1 MKLVVGLGNP
11 GPRYAGTRHNVGFDA
26 VDLLAKRHGA
36 QWSAAPKGAEALV
49 ANWRAGGAIFAKPLT
64 FMNLSGTAVVP
75 LMQFYKIELADLLVM
90 FDEVQLET
98 GRIRIR
104 PYGSAGGHNGLKSV
118 IGSLGTDAVPRLRI
132 GVGRPLQNDQRRDLS
147 DHVLAKFEADERS
160 VIEDAIVRAA
170 DAAEMFIAEGSSAAM
185 NRFNRKTENGK
196 TEEGKTEDGNESED
210 N

>member
-36 QWSAAPKGAEALV
+36 EWAAAPKGAEALV
-49 ANWRAGGAIFAKPLT
+49 ANWRMGGAIFAKPLT
-64 FMNLSGTAVVP
+64 FMNLSGAAVVA
-75 LMQFYKIELADLLVM
+75 LLQFYKIELADVLVVV
-90 FDEVQLET
+90 DEVQLET

-104 PYGSAGGHNGLKSV
+104 PSGSAGGHNGLKSI
-118 IGSLGTDAVPRLRI
+118 IGSLGTDAFPRLRI
-132 GVGRPLQNDQRRDLS
+132 GVGRGNARRDLS
-147 DHVLAKFEADERS
+147 DHVLAKFDADERS

-170 DAAEMFIAEGSSAAM
+170 DASEAFIADGIGVAM
-185 NRFNRKTENGK
+185 NRFNRKTED
-196 TEEGKTEDGNESED
+196 EKTEDGTNESEEKD